1 MSAFGGKADIDQP
14 LLANLDLRVHGLVG
28 ADIRAQWGRT
38 PQALANR
45 PRGSH
50 GQGANNAGC
59 ESPQP
64 SKSLKILIFLEQADE
79 GFGTIVNGV
88 ATGSP
93 PYRPTHWCL
102 LVGRGVR
109 KIEGWIWGIAHI
121 YFLISLRNRLIVAT
135 QWLWPTSLSSAARG

>member
-1 MSAFGGKADIDQP
+1 VRTFEPNGVGHLKRSP
-14 LLANLDLRVHGLVG
+14 TGLEDRMVKVQITLV
-28 ADIRAQWGRT
+28 AS
-38 PQALANR
+38 P
-45 PRGSH
+45 
-50 GQGANNAGC
+50 
-59 ESPQP
+59 PQP